1 MNYTRILG
9 TGSYVPDKVL
19 TNFDLEEKVNT
30 SNEWIVERTGIRE
43 RHVLSENET
52 STDMMEMA
60 AKRAIEKSGID
71 KNDIGL
77 IIVATL
83 SGEFITPSAACVL
96 QNRLGVKNDCPA
108 FDINVGCS
116 GFIYGLNIVDQ
127 YIKNGI
133 GKPVLLVGSEAL
145 SKVIDWKDRSTC
157 VIFGDGAGAA
167 ILISDN
173 QPGIYSIEIGSDSDF
188 YPLLQIPSHLF
199 PQNGGPYVKMRG
211 NELFKIAVNKMSTI
225 ARDVLLKNDM
235 DISQIDWLLPH
246 QANLRI
252 IKRVAKNINLSM
264 EKVIVTIERYGN
276 TSASSVPL
284 ALDTAIREGKMKKGQ
299 IVLMD
304 VFGAGLTWGFE
315 F

>member
-1 MNYTRILG
+1 MR
-9 TGSYVPDKVL
+9 
-19 TNFDLEEKVNT
+19 
-30 SNEWIVERTGIRE
+30 
-43 RHVLSENET
+43 
-52 STDMMEMA
+52 
-60 AKRAIEKSGID
+60 
-71 KNDIGL
+71 
-77 IIVATL
+77 
-83 SGEFITPSAACVL
+83 
-96 QNRLGVKNDCPA
+96 
-108 FDINVGCS
+108 
-116 GFIYGLNIVDQ
+116 
-127 YIKNGI
+127 
-133 GKPVLLVGSEAL
+133 AL

-276 TSASSVPL
+276 TSRFFCSLSSRYGY
-284 ALDTAIREGKMKKGQ
+284 TRRQNEKGSDC
-299 IVLMD
+299 LNGC
-304 VFGAGLTWGFE
+304 FWGRANLGFC
-315 F
+315 FIKIIKFSR